1 MTNRFDLDHFLG
13 LPRLSGLRL
22 SPDGA
27 RLVVAVSRPNA
38 EKKKFASSLWEMDPA
53 GTRPAHRLTR
63 SGPGESSAEFIPD
76 GSIVFTSSRPDPD
89 MTPEEA
95 KEREENPALW
105 LLPAG
110 GGEARVIAAPPG
122 GIDGLRAARAASVVG
137 FGVGFHRGATDLKE
151 DAAKEKARK
160 DAGVQAQLFED
171 FPIRL
176 WDHYL
181 GPRDRHLFT
190 GVLPADPEGKIAEPA
205 DLDPDARGAYRD
217 LAFDLLPDGSAVVT
231 GRHRQDEITHPCV
244 DLVLIDRETRA
255 QRVLAAG
262 DAWHDGVRVSPDGR
276 WAVAVRSR
284 NGDPDNAAD
293 ARVWLVEIATGEGR
307 PLTDG
312 LDAVWPHELAW
323 APDSSAVFVAADRLG
338 NVAVHRVELEGGAV
352 TLLAAA
358 GAFSE
363 LNPSPDGSAVYAL
376 WATMTAPPRPVRLG
390 AHDADQTPELLPF
403 PGLSDEDIAT
413 PSVAERLTAHA
424 ADGVEVQ
431 SWLLRP
437 REASAQKPAP
447 LVVFI
452 HGGPV
457 GTWNSWSWRWNPNL
471 LVDRGYA
478 VLLPDPAIST
488 GYGQDFVQRGWGRWG
503 EAPFTDLM
511 SAVDAA
517 LAERP
522 DLDATRTAAMGGS
535 FGGYM
540 ANWVA
545 GNTDRFR
552 AIVTHASL
560 WELRGFHGTTDHGP
574 SWELEFG
581 DPYQDPGRYEAA
593 SPHQFVGRLKTPML
607 VIHGEQDHRVPISE
621 ALKLWTDLS
630 RHGADAKFLYFPDEN
645 HWILKPQNARIWY
658 ETVFAFLGQHVLD
671 AEWERPAL
679 L

>member
-1 MTNRFDLDHFLG
+1 MAAAGR
-13 LPRLSGLRL
+13 RRR
-22 SPDGA
+22 GA
-27 RLVVAVSRPNA
+27 RHR
-38 EKKKFASSLWEMDPA
+38 
-53 GTRPAHRLTR
+53 GTA
-63 SGPGESSAEFIPD
+63 
-76 GSIVFTSSRPDPD
+76 
-89 MTPEEA
+89 
-95 KEREENPALW
+95 
-105 LLPAG
+105 
-110 GGEARVIAAPPG
+110 G
-122 GIDGLRAARAASVVG
+122 GIDGLRAARAANVIG

-160 DAGVQAQLFED
+160 DAGVKAQLFESY
-171 FPIRL
+171 PIRL

-190 GVLPADPEGKIAEPA
+190 GVLPTDPEGRIAELT
-205 DLDPDARGAYRD
+205 DLDPDARAAYRD
-217 LAFDLLPDGSAVVT
+217 LAFDLLPDGSAIVT
-231 GRHRQDEITHPCV
+231 GRHRQDEITNPSV
-244 DLVLIDRETRA
+244 DLVHIDRETKA

-307 PLTDG
+307 PLSDG

-352 TLLAAA
+352 TLLAGA

-390 AHDADQTPELLPF
+390 ARDADQTPELLPF

-413 PSVAERLTAHA
+413 PSVAERLTAQRRGRRGGAVVADPA
-424 ADGVEVQ
+424 AGRLRGEARAAGRLHPRRPDRHLELVVVALEPEPARGPG
-431 SWLLRP
+431 LRGAAAGPGHLDRLRP
-437 REASAQKPAP
+437 GLRPARLGP
-447 LVVFI
+447 LGRGAV
-452 HGGPV
+452 HGPDV
-457 GTWNSWSWRWNPNL
+457 GHR
-471 LVDRGYA
+471 RGA
-478 VLLPDPAIST
+478 
-488 GYGQDFVQRGWGRWG
+488 GR
-503 EAPFTDLM
+503 
-511 SAVDAA
+511 AA
-517 LAERP
+517 RP
-522 DLDATRTAAMGGS
+522 GRHAHGAMGGS

-581 DPYQDPGRYEAA
+581 DPYQDASRYEAA
-593 SPHQFVGRLKTPML
+593 SPHQFVGRIRTPML

-621 ALKLWTDLS
+621 ALRLWTDLS
-630 RHGADAKFLYFPDEN
+630 RHGVDAKFLYFPDEN
-645 HWILKPQNARIWY
+645 HWILKPQNARVWY

-671 AEWERPAL
+671 AEWKRPAL